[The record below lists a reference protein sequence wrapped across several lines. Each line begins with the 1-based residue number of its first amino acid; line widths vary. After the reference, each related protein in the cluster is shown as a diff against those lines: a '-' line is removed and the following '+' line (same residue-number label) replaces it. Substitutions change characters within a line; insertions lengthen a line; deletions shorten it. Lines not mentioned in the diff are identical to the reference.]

1 MWTLRSTDEVI
12 RRTFQLMP
20 GAVRTVGRG
29 AAADYTID
37 AVLMS
42 RLHCRLT
49 ATETEL
55 TVEDLDSTNGTFVND
70 QRIGETPSALV
81 GGDRLRLGR
90 LELSVAR
97 E

>member
-1 MWTLRSTDEVI
+1 MWILRSTDEAV
-12 RRTFQLMP
+12 RRTLQLMP

-29 AAADYTID
+29 PTADYTID
-37 AVLMS
+37 AALMS

-70 QRIGETPSALV
+70 QRLGEDPSALTS
-81 GGDRLRLGR
+81 GDRLRLGR

>member
-1 MWTLRSTDEVI
+1 MWILRSTNDTV
-12 RRTFQLMP
+12 RRNLQRLP
-20 GAVRTVGRG
+20 GTVKTVGRG
-29 AAADYTID
+29 PTADYTID
-37 AVLMS
+37 AALIS

-55 TVEDLDSTNGTFVND
+55 TIEDLDSTNGTFVNN
-70 QRIGETPSALV
+70 QRIGENPSALTS
-81 GGDRLRLGR
+81 GDRLRLGR